1 MNHELNC
8 PGCRERFTFELD
20 LERDGYYH
28 IICPLCGH
36 THMRVVVDG
45 KFSVPRY
52 QPHMT
57 ANPPLVIYGVI
68 R

>member
-1 MNHELNC
+1 MNELHC
-8 PGCRERFTFELD
+8 PGCKEKFWFELSLD
-20 LERDGYYH
+20 RDGYYH

-36 THMRVVVDG
+36 THMRIVVDG

-52 QPHMT
+52 HPHMEQYS
-57 ANPPLVIYGVI
+57 PVVIYGVI